1 MTTSPSAS
9 ATQLGDFVDLN
20 FARRLEMAV
29 TLTPDHVQALQRF
42 APEATSEIIAGGTA
56 VFGGGAYPAN
66 HIVGMGL
73 YGAGDVRRH

>member
-20 FARRLEMAV
+20 FARRREMAE

-42 APEATSEIIAGGTA
+42 APQATSEIIAGGTA
-56 VFGGGAYPAN
+56 VFGGRRLPRQPYRWYGA
-66 HIVGMGL
+66 L
-73 YGAGDVRRH
+73 RAGDVRRH

>member
-42 APEATSEIIAGGTA
+42 APEATSEIIAGRY
-56 VFGGGAYPAN
+56 GGVWRRRLPRQPYRW
-66 HIVGMGL
+66 
-73 YGAGDVRRH
+73 YGALRGR